1 METKLLPNSTFP
13 EFHKWIL
20 STHKSSKSIFL
31 CSTNMKLFLEHK
43 CFKVSLSFDIMTLVC
58 FDGSIAGMNISPML
72 QLWRVFAISKIL
84 SGRLF
89 ISVCDVSRDFLGR
102 LVHISNYSWHWAE
115 KFSKSVP
122 PDALKT
128 QSLALSGLKFLCK
141 AFSKLP

>member
-1 METKLLPNSTFP
+1 
-13 EFHKWIL
+13 
-20 STHKSSKSIFL
+20 
-31 CSTNMKLFLEHK
+31 MKLFLEHK

-58 FDGSIAGMNISPML
+58 FDGSIAGMNILPML

-84 SGRLF
+84 SGRLS

-102 LVHISNYSWHWAE
+102 LVHISNYSWHRAE

-128 QSLALSGLKFLCK
+128 QSWPCLVLHFFVKHFPNYLSLYYKILF
-141 AFSKLP
+141 FVNDF